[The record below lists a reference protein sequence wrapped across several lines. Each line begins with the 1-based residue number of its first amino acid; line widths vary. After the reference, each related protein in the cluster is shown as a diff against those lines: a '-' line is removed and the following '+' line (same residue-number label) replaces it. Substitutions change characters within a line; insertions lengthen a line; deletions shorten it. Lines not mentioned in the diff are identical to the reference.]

1 MRSAEKLVPK
11 WVAESA
17 VMTYTPPSLLVRATT
32 KGRRCTKRRSA
43 ARHSFRN
50 YFRRRVLVHVPVD
63 RNNRRPSDDP
73 RSAMT
78 PLISAYVVYACL
90 LGLTTA
96 LAALCASQR
105 ARQWFFAQVWASGGG
120 ASRVD
125 AKLRDAK
132 RTLLR
137 GIAGRVLDVGSGEG
151 VNLQYGSMVKVTA
164 HCPSDLLG
172 PTARAPGCATHS
184 ARATAPLRAQGRAQ
198 CGLRGLRKVADLT
211 EVVSKLKV
219 IIREFFC

>member
-1 MRSAEKLVPK
+1 
-11 WVAESA
+11 
-17 VMTYTPPSLLVRATT
+17 
-32 KGRRCTKRRSA
+32 
-43 ARHSFRN
+43 
-50 YFRRRVLVHVPVD
+50 
-63 RNNRRPSDDP
+63 
-73 RSAMT
+73 MT

-151 VNLQYGSMVKVTA
+151 VNLQYGSMVNVTA
-164 HCPSDLLG
+164 HCPDLLG

-184 ARATAPLRAQGRAQ
+184 ARAAAPLTAQWTIQVPRRPRCDRDCLHRAKPIPPEAAARRRPLRCGGAARPPRPAALRPGVRWHPLRVRGR
-198 CGLRGLRKVADLT
+198 GVLG
-211 EVVSKLKV
+211 
-219 IIREFFC
+219 

>member
-1 MRSAEKLVPK
+1 MLREKTCPK
-11 WVAESA
+11 MGCGA

-151 VNLQYGSMVKVTA
+151 VNLQYGSMVNVTA
-164 HCPSDLLG
+164 HCPDLLG
-172 PTARAPGCATHS
+172 PTAQAPGCATHS
-184 ARATAPLRAQGRAQ
+184 ARAAAPLRAQ
-198 CGLRGLRKVADLT
+198 
-211 EVVSKLKV
+211 
-219 IIREFFC
+219 